1 MKTDRKLKIE
11 NLETDLFIEELGKIQ
26 GGYTNMTSLAGH
38 EDPDF
43 CDTPSS
49 DYAGVADE
57 ILRKV
62 LARTGHFPPDEVTTL
77 ALFGEE

>member
-1 MKTDRKLKIE
+1 MKTDRKLKID
-11 NLETDLFIEELGKIQ
+11 NLETELFIEELGKIQ

-43 CDTPSS
+43 SDTPSS
-49 DYAGVADE
+49 DYAGMVDE
-57 ILRKV
+57 ILRKA
-62 LARTGHFPPDEVTTL
+62 LDGTGHFPPGEATTL